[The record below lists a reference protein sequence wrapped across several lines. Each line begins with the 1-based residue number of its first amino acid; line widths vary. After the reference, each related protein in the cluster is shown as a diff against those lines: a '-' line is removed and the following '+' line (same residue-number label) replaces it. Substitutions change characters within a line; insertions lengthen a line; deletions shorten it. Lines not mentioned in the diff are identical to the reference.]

1 MKFYK
6 AIVLLGL
13 SGIIFSLIGLSMTK
27 TNDGELTY
35 GIISILSLITIIA
48 GSHGVD
54 QTFKNNEE

>member
-13 SGIIFSLIGLSMTK
+13 SGVIFSLIGLSMTK

-35 GIISILSLITIIA
+35 GIISVLSLTTIII

-54 QTFKNNEE
+54 QTFRDDEE